1 MRFLTRLR
9 LRDLPYWMM
18 RWAILIFLK
27 LFCGLKYTERQ
38 RIPWDSC
45 IIASNHV
52 SYYDPLSVGLGVP
65 GRLGYIAKEELY
77 ENRIM
82 GTSLKILASIPI
94 NREGVDKSAIK
105 KALTYLSGETYVGI
119 FPEGTR
125 SQDGELQEGK
135 NGAAL
140 LSVLSG
146 KPIVPAAIT
155 GSKDIRPFSFPP
167 RRNRIVVLYGQPIY
181 PEQFEGSKKEKI
193 EKITETLLESIR
205 ELKKELEN
213 IWEQ

>member
-9 LRDLPYWMM
+9 FKDLPYWMT
-18 RWAILIFLK
+18 RWTILIFLK
-27 LFCGLKYTERQ
+27 LFCGLKYRRREM
-38 RIPWDSC
+38 IPQDSC

-52 SYYDPLSVGLGVP
+52 SYYDPLSVGLGTA
-65 GRLGYIAKEELY
+65 GKLGYIAKEELY
-77 ENRIM
+77 ENKIM
-82 GTSLKILASIPI
+82 GTFLKILASIPI

-105 KALTYLSGETYVGI
+105 KALGYLSADTYVGI

-146 KPIVPAAIT
+146 KPIVPAAIIGT
-155 GSKDIRPFSFPP
+155 KDVKFFKFPP
-167 RRNRIVVLYGQPIY
+167 KMNRIIVLYGHPIY
-181 PEQFEGSKKEKI
+181 PDQFEGSKKEKI
-193 EKITETLLESIR
+193 EKITEHLLEAIR
-205 ELKKELEN
+205 ELKKELEI